1 MDGMGA
7 KESLRMMR
15 TTVPLILVFSALLG
29 CDHRSQQGVA
39 SDKVRLAIHRDPI
52 AFLPLRI
59 SRDLGYYRQEHLD
72 VELSEVAGGSK
83 AIEALLGGSVDVAVG
98 SVSDVILLASQGH
111 PVRCFFVL
119 YTRPIVALTVAPG
132 LRGKI
137 QSIRDLKGHT
147 VGVSAPGSASHQLL
161 NFLLASNGLSPHDV
175 SIVSVGL
182 STSSIAALE
191 NGKVDAGVLIAS
203 AVTNFENRHPGTR
216 FLVDTRTPAGAQSAF
231 GSDAFPSLALI
242 AEDAWLE
249 KHGDATRRL
258 VRAAREG
265 LNWMRESDVEQIREA
280 IPEAARM
287 NDAESDYRAI
297 RDAQQ
302 VISRDGVMPPEA
314 PQAIVRMLMAS
325 DERVAQVNVD
335 RLYTNE
341 FASAK

>member
-1 MDGMGA
+1 
-7 KESLRMMR
+7 MMR
-15 TTVPLILVFSALLG
+15 FVPLILLASALLS
-29 CDHRSQQGVA
+29 CDHRSQQGKV

-52 AFLPLRI
+52 AFLPLRVAQ
-59 SRDLGYYRQEHLD
+59 DLGYYRQEQID

-98 SVSDVILLASQGH
+98 SVSDVVLLASHGH

-119 YTRPIVALTVAPG
+119 YTRPIVALAVAPR
-132 LRGKI
+132 LSAKI
-137 QSIRDLKGHT
+137 QSIRDLNGHT

-175 SIVSVGL
+175 NIVSVGM

-191 NGKVDAGVLIAS
+191 NGKIDAGVLIAS

-216 FLVDTRTPAGAQSAF
+216 FLVDTRTRAGAQSAF

-249 KHGDATRRL
+249 KHGDAARRL
-258 VRAAREG
+258 VRAARKG
-265 LNWMRESDVEQIREA
+265 LTWMRESNLEQVREA
-280 IPEAARM
+280 LPEAARM
-287 NDAESDYRAI
+287 SNAESDYGAI
-297 RDAQQ
+297 RDIQQ
-302 VISRDGVMPPEA
+302 VISVDGLMPADA
-314 PQAIVRMLMAS
+314 PQTIVRVLMAS
-325 DERVAQVNVD
+325 DERVAQVKLA